1 MTRRGTLIPGL
12 ALILCGAGAQGAGAT
27 VIDAPPCLIDRNAG
41 RLVSETAA
49 GPDARQLR
57 SARSW
62 ENDFVTFVWDGDAD
76 ERAVLQHCPTG
87 DFLLVVASPAA
98 SEAVFERFYA
108 MLDDARG
115 YTLRQLGEAVAPLG
129 AGARIGKGEWGDCI
143 CRELG
148 KG

>member
-1 MTRRGTLIPGL
+1 MIGRARLALAGLVVAGL
-12 ALILCGAGAQGAGAT
+12 AGPAPAT
-27 VIDAPPCLIDRNAG
+27 VIDAPPCLMDMTAG
-41 RLVSETAA
+41 RLASEAAA

-57 SARSW
+57 SARVW
-62 ENDFVTFVWDGDAD
+62 ENDFVTFGWDGDAD

-87 DFLLVVASPAA
+87 DFLLVVAPPETSG
-98 SEAVFERFYA
+98 AVFDRFYT
-108 MLDDARG
+108 MLADERG

-143 CRELG
+143 CQELG